1 VDDPLAE
8 GEEGSGK
15 GEFVSLTRDC
25 GDFSNHCLSG
35 FTFFRVDAIGTQVRS
50 TADQFD
56 AGHEFVYI
64 VYDASKPDTLVP
76 TGNTYGSVGSGT
88 GSQAGV
94 FFIRLNG
101 ATGEHTSPALIDSQ
115 AVGHQIYPDISAD
128 GGILYV
134 VWYDSRLDPN
144 YSATR
149 PIGNSA
155 TGATG
160 PSVDAWFARS
170 GDLGVTWSTSR
181 LSEVTSNPNYEQFDN
196 RTIPFAGDYLWV
208 TSLGAFSFATWTDYR
223 DVVAGVDP
231 RESADED
238 NDNADVRQCRTFNAT
253 LGAWSGDTCPRDG
266 GLDQN
271 IYGDHGPSQ

>member
-1 VDDPLAE
+1 
-8 GEEGSGK
+8 
-15 GEFVSLTRDC
+15 
-25 GDFSNHCLSG
+25 
-35 FTFFRVDAIGTQVRS
+35 
-50 TADQFD
+50 
-56 AGHEFVYI
+56 
-64 VYDASKPDTLVP
+64 VP

-101 ATGEHTSPALIDSQ
+101 ATGEHTTPALIDSQ